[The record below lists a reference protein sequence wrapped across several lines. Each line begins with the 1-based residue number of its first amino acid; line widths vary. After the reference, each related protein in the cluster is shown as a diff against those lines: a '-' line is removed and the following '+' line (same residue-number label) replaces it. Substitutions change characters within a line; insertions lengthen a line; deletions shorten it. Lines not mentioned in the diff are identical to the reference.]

1 MNEMEVLGLNEHLTE
16 DVKEEDRVIA
26 FLLNE
31 ELIGIDIKNIIK
43 ITKKLD
49 ITPVPKTPEHILG
62 VMNLRGNIVPV
73 VNIKK
78 MLGLPNADNEDE
90 QEFILIIDSE
100 LGNIGLMIDKVVG
113 AITIEDDEILPAPI
127 NSIGIDSKFINGV
140 IVLNEEIGNKS
151 LLILLD
157 IDKLFY
163 KEDEES
169 EKKRAS

>member
-1 MNEMEVLGLNEHLTE
+1 MSEMEVLGIAEIP
-16 DVKEEDRVIA
+16 EESLAEENRVIA

-78 MLGLPNADNEDE
+78 MLGLPNADNPDE

-100 LGNIGLMIDKVVG
+100 IGNIGLMIDQVVG
-113 AITIEDDEILPAPI
+113 AITIQEEDIQPAPI
-127 NSIGIDSKFINGV
+127 NSIGIDSKYITGV
-140 IVLNEEIGNKS
+140 IVTSEEIGNKN

-163 KEDEES
+163 KPEEK
-169 EKKRAS
+169 EE

>member
-1 MNEMEVLGLNEHLTE
+1 MKDIEVLGLSEHLDE
-16 DVKEEDRVIA
+16 SLKEEKRVIA

-43 ITKKLD
+43 ITKRLD

-78 MLGLPNADNEDE
+78 MLGLPNANNDD
-90 QEFILIIDSE
+90 QEFILIIDSAI
-100 LGNIGLMIDKVVG
+100 GNVGLMIDQVVG
-113 AITIEDDEILPAPI
+113 AITIEEEEILPAPI
-127 NSIGIDSKFINGV
+127 NSIGIDSKYISGV
-140 IVLNEEIGNKS
+140 IVTNEEMENKN
-151 LLILLD
+151 LLILLN

-163 KEDEES
+163 KNDSENEE
-169 EKKRAS
+169 

>member
-1 MNEMEVLGLNEHLTE
+1 MKEMEVLGLSEALEENI
-16 DVKEEDRVIA
+16 KEEKRVIA

-31 ELIGIDIKNIIK
+31 ELIGINIKNIIK

-49 ITPVPKTPEHILG
+49 ITPVPKTPEYIMG

-78 MLGLPNADNEDE
+78 MLGLPNADNIDE
-90 QEFILIIDSE
+90 QEFILIIDTQ
-100 LGNIGLMIDKVVG
+100 LGNVGLMIDKVVG
-113 AITIEDDEILPAPI
+113 AITIEDEEILPAPI
-127 NSIGIDSKFINGV
+127 NSIGIDSQYITGV
-140 IVLNEEIGNKS
+140 IVTDEEIGNKS

-163 KEDEES
+163 KNEE
-169 EKKRAS
+169 EAEARAS

>member
-1 MNEMEVLGLNEHLTE
+1 MKEMEVLGLSEIQPE
-16 DVKEEDRVIA
+16 DIKEEKRVIA

-31 ELIGIDIKNIIK
+31 ELIGINIKNIIK

-49 ITPVPKTPEHILG
+49 ITPVPKTAEHIMG

-78 MLGLPNADNEDE
+78 MLDLPNADNVDE
-90 QEFILIIDSE
+90 QEFILIIDTE

-113 AITIEDDEILPAPI
+113 AITIEDEEIQPAPI
-127 NSIGIDSKFINGV
+127 NSIGIDSRYITGV
-140 IVLNEEIGNKS
+140 IVTDEEIGNKN

-157 IDKLFY
+157 IDKLFH
-163 KEDEES
+163 KNEE
-169 EKKRAS
+169 ETEARAS

>member
-1 MNEMEVLGLNEHLTE
+1 MKDIEVLGLSEHLDE
-16 DVKEEDRVIA
+16 SLKEEKRVIA

-43 ITKKLD
+43 ITKRLD

-78 MLGLPNADNEDE
+78 MLGLPNAEEDN
-90 QEFILIIDSE
+90 QEFILIIDSAI
-100 LGNIGLMIDKVVG
+100 GNVGLMIDQVVG
-113 AITIEDDEILPAPI
+113 AITIEEEEILPAPI
-127 NSIGIDSKFINGV
+127 NSIGIDSKYITGV
-140 IVLNEEIGNKS
+140 IVTNEEMENKN
-151 LLILLD
+151 LLILLN

-163 KEDEES
+163 KNDSENEE
-169 EKKRAS
+169 